1 MQFKN
6 LRVNHIASP
15 LGYRQAKPVFSYV
28 AESTG
33 KKQVSARIRVALDS
47 EMKTILFDSGDTALS
62 SLAAEAELALSPR
75 TRYFWQVSAEAD
87 DGDCGESEIAWFE
100 TGKMDEPWEGKWIT
114 APFVRHPMFR
124 RGIRAK
130 FSKPGFSNM

>member
-75 TRYFWQVSAEAD
+75 TRYFWQVSAKAD

-100 TGKMDEPWEGKWIT
+100 TGKMDEPW
-114 APFVRHPMFR
+114 
-124 RGIRAK
+124 
-130 FSKPGFSNM
+130 